1 MGLPCW
7 PKCTDEPGLVH
18 RWYRPSMRRPD
29 PWLVAGAV
37 LCGLLLFVAAYGDR
51 IAPNEAVFLMVN
63 GPAGTERPLPP
74 GEPFVFG
81 SDAVGRD
88 LFSLVLVGARTTL
101 LIVVLA
107 GAARLIAGLGLAI
120 VASWLRPIRFLVDA
134 AADIASSVPSTVV
147 AVFAVLV
154 FARQGA
160 PAIVFVSALLVTGWA
175 GPYRVVRAELARLRA
190 APYTEGAVALGV
202 SRRRLFA
209 RHHLPH
215 LVPVLA
221 LTASQQVA
229 ASLIALAELGVI
241 GIFVGPTRALNLAE
255 AMRVVPAGI
264 GTTFLVPDLPEWGG
278 LLALGRGLQNLY
290 VTRWAFLVPGL
301 AIAFAA
307 IAVTLLGVG
316 IARQYRRRN
325 LLHDLAS
332 RRALVIAVGIAAIVA
347 PAFVL
352 PPPHVAAVELG
363 NSARSR
369 AVVGTDPGA
378 VLAEAHLAVTPVDA
392 VNTHAQQVGPAVL
405 QVDTATGRAQFVE
418 GAGADFTALLIGAS
432 GGGTVDAPVV
442 FMGWGVSPAD
452 FPRQQTSVFS
462 SGDFGT
468 AVSDWQDDYVGVD
481 VRGKVALVLRLPNIR
496 TGRNAIPAPTA
507 DTLMASALRR
517 GAAAVLWVDPTRD
530 QIIARGQPDP
540 YRRLQAD
547 DPITKIDG
555 QPIFLVS
562 PAVADQ
568 VLAPIGIRASDIL
581 RAQAQGDVTTT
592 DGRSM
597 ARALPE
603 RAHLELP
610 IAQVTAASH
619 SLVAVTPA
627 SAGTHRL
634 VIWAVAPSAATGSRS
649 AADVLS
655 ALVRA
660 LSGRDVPPLA
670 FVLFDPR
677 GDPAANAKAV
687 RAVLGSTPIDDVVA
701 VESLG
706 GTSLRF
712 ATVYADLVP
721 AIDDYAARAGARA
734 TRTRAVL
741 DPAAPATGDL
751 MRSAGLTPFTDEH
764 WVLISGQGPVTDDG
778 ELREDAAAMVGYI
791 VARYA
796 ERAAELVR

>member
-1 MGLPCW
+1 MGLPSGAN
-7 PKCTDEPGLVH
+7 CTDEPAAVQ
-18 RWYRPSMRRPD
+18 RWYRPAMRRAD

-51 IAPNEAVFLMVN
+51 LAPNEPVFLMVN

-107 GAARLIAGLGLAI
+107 GAARLAAGLGFAI
-120 VASWLRPIRFLVDA
+120 VASWLRPIRLLVDA
-134 AADIASSVPSTVV
+134 AADIASSVPSTIV

-160 PAIVFVSALLVTGWA
+160 PAFVFVSALLVTGWA

-221 LTASQQVA
+221 LAASQQIA
-229 ASLIALAELGVI
+229 AALIALAELGVI
-241 GIFVGPTRALNLAE
+241 GIFVGPTRSLNLAE

-264 GTTFLVPDLPEWGG
+264 GTTFPVPDLPEWGG

-290 VTRWAFLVPGL
+290 VTRWAFLVPGV

-325 LLHDLAS
+325 LLHDLAT
-332 RRALVIAVGIAAIVA
+332 RRALLVAVLVAAIVA

-352 PPPHVAAVELG
+352 PSPHAAAVELG
-363 NSARSR
+363 DTARSR
-369 AVVGTDPGA
+369 AVVGTDPGG
-378 VLAEAHLAVTPVDA
+378 VLAESHLAVTPVDLT
-392 VNTHAQQVGPAVL
+392 NTHVQKIGAAVL
-405 QVDTATGRAQFVE
+405 QVDTPAGRAQFAE
-418 GAGADFTALLIGAS
+418 GTGADFTALLIGAS
-432 GGGTVDAPVV
+432 GGGTVDAAVV

-452 FPRQQTSVFS
+452 FPRQQVSVFS

-468 AVSDWQDDYVGVD
+468 AVSDWQDDYARVD

-496 TGRNAIPAPTA
+496 TGRNAVTAPTA
-507 DTLMASALRR
+507 DTLIASALKR

-540 YRRLQAD
+540 YRRLETD
-547 DPITKIDG
+547 DPITKIAG
-555 QPIFLVS
+555 QPVFLVS

-568 VLAPIGIRASDIL
+568 LLAPISIRATDIL
-581 RAQAQGDVTTT
+581 RAQAQGDVSAT
-592 DGRSM
+592 DGRSI
-597 ARALPE
+597 AQELPE
-603 RAHLELP
+603 RAHVELP
-610 IAQVTAASH
+610 IAAVSSASH
-619 SLVAVTPA
+619 SLVALTPA

-660 LSGRDVPPLA
+660 LAGRDAPPLA

-701 VESLG
+701 IESLG

-712 ATVYADLVP
+712 STVYADLVP
-721 AIDDYAARAGARA
+721 AIDDYAERVGARA
-734 TRTRAVL
+734 ARTARVL

-751 MRSAGLTPFTDEH
+751 MRSAGLTPFTDDH
-764 WVLISGQGPVTDDG
+764 WLLISGQGPVTDDG
-778 ELREDAAAMVGYI
+778 GLREDAAAVVGYI
-791 VARYA
+791 VARYG
-796 ERAAELVR
+796 EHAAELVR